1 MIIVR
6 RILSLVVVVALLA
19 ASPTLAAQKRMAF
32 VQPDGTLKVGQR
44 IVRLY
49 GIYIPPG
56 NRICKS
62 NFRPVRCARGSRL
75 IILPDF
81 SCQL

>member
-1 MIIVR
+1 MR
-6 RILSLVVVVALLA
+6 RMLSLVVLVALLA
-19 ASPTLAAQKRMAF
+19 ASPALAAQKRLAF
-32 VQPDGTLKVGQR
+32 VQPEGTLKVGQR

-62 NFRPVRCARGSRL
+62 NFRPVRCGSRSAVML
-75 IILPDF
+75 STWKP
-81 SCQL
+81 QMPR

>member
-1 MIIVR
+1 MNIVR
-6 RILSLVVVVALLA
+6 RMLSLVVFVALLA
-19 ASPTLAAQKRMAF
+19 ASPVLAAQKRMAF

-56 NRICKS
+56 NRII
-62 NFRPVRCARGSRL
+62 RARRS
-75 IILPDF
+75 
-81 SCQL
+81 